1 MAEINETLGMD
12 PVSPIGQPIINA
24 FYSEYSRLAGPLQ
37 EAFIAIEAARPVPV
51 KDLSE
56 IAHYLTNLTDTPN
69 ILNLLHYAREKQ
81 DPMLQHSLNVAL
93 VAGCL
98 VKWLD
103 LPRNGV
109 MEAVFAGLLH
119 DLGKM
124 LIPESILLKPEK
136 LLPYEQGVIRCHPF
150 HGYQLIQS
158 SMHIPQ
164 SVKLA
169 VLQHHERLDGS
180 GYPARLKLDEISF
193 LSQVIAVADI
203 YDAMM
208 SERPYRPA
216 LAHIEVM
223 EELANKMYVKLDA
236 SVCIVLLDK
245 LKQAVIGNQVQLD
258 DGRIAKIVRF
268 DKLRSP
274 RPLLQFDDGD
284 YLDLSRNPRIRIT
297 DVISSEYRNMNK
309 NE

>member
-1 MAEINETLGMD
+1 MAKTNEEQG
-12 PVSPIGQPIINA
+12 VIESSPTGRSQDDA
-24 FYSEYSRLAGPLQ
+24 FLSAYSRLMGPLQ
-37 EAFIAIEAARPVPV
+37 EAFITIESARPVPV
-51 KDLSE
+51 RDISE
-56 IAHYLTNLTDTPN
+56 IAHYLTDLTDTPDL
-69 ILNLLHYAREKQ
+69 LNKLQEVRDKQ

-103 LPRNGV
+103 MPRNAI
-109 MEAVFAGLLH
+109 MEAIFAGLLH
-119 DLGKM
+119 DVGKM
-124 LIPESILLKPEK
+124 LIPEAILLKPKK

-150 HGYQLIQS
+150 HSYQLIQPS
-158 SMHIPQ
+158 IHIPQ

-180 GYPARLKLDEISF
+180 GYPAQLKLDEISF
-193 LSQVIAVADI
+193 LAQVLAVADS

-208 SERPYRPA
+208 SGRPYRTA

-236 SVCIVLLDK
+236 TVCIVLLDK
-245 LKQAVIGNQVQLD
+245 IKQAVVGNQVELD
-258 DGRIAKIVRF
+258 DGRTAKIVRF
-268 DKLRSP
+268 EKPRNP

-297 DVISSEYRNMNK
+297 GISPS
-309 NE
+309 